1 MPENTLLRSD
11 QAVIFDLD
19 GTLVD
24 TLPDLQHALNR
35 VLQEEGLEALQREEA
50 RLLIGGGA
58 RNLIDLAFTKRG
70 IIADKNLIER
80 AFKRFVEYYRMELTV
95 RSKTF
100 PGVLENLLNLS
111 KNGVGL
117 GVCTN
122 KPQDLAEKVLE
133 ELQIRHFFGN
143 AVIGGDALPVKKPSP
158 AHLLAVIE
166 KVGRDPENSFMVG
179 DSETDV
185 GVARIPPGL
194 VEPGVRSKLVR
205 AVRHRVEI
213 PRMLTGAHVPGAD
226 PARDCFFRDATIGDM
241 RTVDDSVAND
251 NRRGVDAIEK
261 SVEIVTLTAVCT
273 GDTHHRVHH
282 ATSV

>member
-1 MPENTLLRSD
+1 MPENTLPGTD

-35 VLQEEGLEALQREEA
+35 VLKEEGLEALQTEET

-70 IIADKNLIER
+70 IEADKNVIDEG
-80 AFKRFVEYYRMELTV
+80 FNRFVEYYRRELTV

-100 PGVLENLLNLS
+100 PGVVDNLLKLS
-111 KNGVGL
+111 KSGVGL

-122 KPQDLAEKVLE
+122 KPQDLAEQVLE
-133 ELQIRHFFGN
+133 ELQIRHFFGS
-143 AVIGGDALPVKKPSP
+143 AIIGGDALPVKKPSS

-166 KVGRDPENSFMVG
+166 KIGRVPENSFMVG

-185 GVARIPPGL
+185 GVARNAGIPIIVVDFGYT
-194 VEPGVRSKLVR
+194 KLKPEELN
-205 AVRHRVEI
+205 A
-213 PRMLTGAHVPGAD
+213 
-226 PARDCFFRDATIGDM
+226 
-241 RTVDDSVAND
+241 DSVISNFD
-251 NRRGVDAIEK
+251 ELL
-261 SVEIVTLTAVCT
+261 STLISL
-273 GDTHHRVHH
+273 GFH
-282 ATSV
+282 

>member
-1 MPENTLLRSD
+1 MAKNTLIRSN

-35 VLQEEGLEALQREEA
+35 VLKEEGLEGLQPEEA

-70 IIADKNLIER
+70 IDADENVIDEG
-80 AFKRFVEYYRMELTV
+80 FNRFVEYYRMELTV

-100 PGVLENLLNLS
+100 PGVLDNLVNLA

-122 KPQDLAEKVLE
+122 KPQDLAEQVLE

-185 GVARIPPGL
+185 GVARNAGIPIIVVNFGYT
-194 VEPGVRSKLVR
+194 KLKPEELN
-205 AVRHRVEI
+205 A
-213 PRMLTGAHVPGAD
+213 
-226 PARDCFFRDATIGDM
+226 
-241 RTVDDSVAND
+241 DSVISNFD
-251 NRRGVDAIEK
+251 ELL
-261 SVEIVTLTAVCT
+261 STLISL
-273 GDTHHRVHH
+273 GFH
-282 ATSV
+282 

>member
-1 MPENTLLRSD
+1 MSQKPENTLLRSD

-70 IIADKNLIER
+70 IIADKNLIDR
-80 AFKRFVEYYRMELTV
+80 AFKRFVEYYSMELTV

-133 ELQIRHFFGN
+133 ELQIRHFFGD
-143 AVIGGDALPVKKPSP
+143 AIIGGDALPLKKPSP

-166 KVGRDPENSFMVG
+166 KVGRVPKNAFMVG

-185 GVARIPPGL
+185 GAARNAGIPIIVVDFGYT
-194 VEPGVRSKLVR
+194 KLKPEELN
-205 AVRHRVEI
+205 A
-213 PRMLTGAHVPGAD
+213 
-226 PARDCFFRDATIGDM
+226 
-241 RTVDDSVAND
+241 DSVISNFD
-251 NRRGVDAIEK
+251 ELL
-261 SVEIVTLTAVCT
+261 STLISI
-273 GDTHHRVHH
+273 GFH
-282 ATSV
+282 